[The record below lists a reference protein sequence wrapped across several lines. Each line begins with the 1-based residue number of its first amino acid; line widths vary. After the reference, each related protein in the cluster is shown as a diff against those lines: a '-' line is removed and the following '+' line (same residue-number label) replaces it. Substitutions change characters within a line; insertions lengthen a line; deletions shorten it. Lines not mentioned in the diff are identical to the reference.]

1 MESSDTQLL
10 ILLWIFMTVLVY
22 FCEKSNYLWTRAIFL
37 WIFEIISIFIIIR
50 SKMVPKMFPWAS
62 WIRLEIVFDES
73 RARCLYF
80 LWNHW
85 IFCEQLSIF
94 CEFYEITDNPIIIHN
109 RMIVWTQFVY
119 LETMFDE
126 FGEQCL
132 IFLWNHWI
140 ICEKISFFVIFSKF
154 QVNPQLSTINWFPE
168 SYL

>member
-1 MESSDTQLL
+1 M
-10 ILLWIFMTVLVY
+10 
-22 FCEKSNYLWTRAIFL
+22 
-37 WIFEIISIFIIIR
+37 WIFEIISISIIIR

-62 WIRLEIVFDES
+62 CIRLEIVFDES

-80 LWNHW
+80 LWNLW
-85 IFCEQLSIF
+85 IFCEKLSIF
-94 CEFYEITDNPIIIHN
+94 CEFYEITDNPIIIHD

-140 ICEKISFFVIFSKF
+140 ICEKILWVSKYDSENHSVVDNYGFTWNFKKFTKNSSFSQII
-154 QVNPQLSTINWFPE
+154 PWFHTKNMT
-168 SYL
+168 SDT